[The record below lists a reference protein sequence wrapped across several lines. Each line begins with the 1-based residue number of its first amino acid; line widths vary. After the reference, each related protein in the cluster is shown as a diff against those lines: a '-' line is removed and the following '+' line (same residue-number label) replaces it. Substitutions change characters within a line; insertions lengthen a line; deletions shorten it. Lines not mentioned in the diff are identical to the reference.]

1 MKKIM
6 LIGLLLLVLGCS
18 GMNTKAV
25 DQKTL
30 QTLKNK
36 TLALIIHESPDF
48 MAMTFDKSMFNDA
61 HVIAAYADGNRLIQE
76 KGIHDPAD
84 KICKMMAEV
93 FSEKYG
99 LLYNRSSM
107 IKSKSKKM
115 KDLVHLANVKDY
127 LLDVETVYWFF
138 LNKEHKRPDYYI
150 SYIAKLNLIDVDKST
165 SIGRSTC
172 EYDTVSA
179 GKNPVSYEKLMENDA
194 AYIKQSLDDAANFCI
209 NKFTNELTFKE

>member
-1 MKKIM
+1 M
-6 LIGLLLLVLGCS
+6 LIGLLPLVVGCS

-25 DQKTL
+25 DQATL
-30 QTLKNK
+30 LTLKNK
-36 TLALIIHESPDF
+36 TLSLVIHESPNF

-61 HVIAAYADGNRLIQE
+61 HVDAAYAEGNRLVRE
-76 KGIHDPAD
+76 KGINDPAD
-84 KICKMMAEV
+84 KICKMMAEI
-93 FSEKYG
+93 FSESYG
-99 LLYNRSSM
+99 LSYNRSSM

-150 SYIAKLNLIDVDKST
+150 SYTAKTNLIDVNKST
-165 SIGRSTC
+165 SIGKSTC

-179 GKNPVSYEKLMENDA
+179 GKPLVSYEKLIENDA
-194 AYIKQSLDDAANFCI
+194 AYIKQALNDAANFCI
-209 NKFTNELTFKE
+209 NKFTNELTFNE